1 MHKVGACVRD
11 ETLEGGRG
19 AHNVL
24 IFLKS
29 PTNRPGK
36 LTKKSN
42 AIRNTLKGSKRI
54 LMVDIFDIPLDSWSE
69 DRDTAPRRLGKEK

>member
-1 MHKVGACVRD
+1 M
-11 ETLEGGRG
+11 
-19 AHNVL
+19 L

-54 LMVDIFDIPLDSWSE
+54 LMVDIFDIPLDSLVG
-69 DRDTAPRRLGKEK
+69 R